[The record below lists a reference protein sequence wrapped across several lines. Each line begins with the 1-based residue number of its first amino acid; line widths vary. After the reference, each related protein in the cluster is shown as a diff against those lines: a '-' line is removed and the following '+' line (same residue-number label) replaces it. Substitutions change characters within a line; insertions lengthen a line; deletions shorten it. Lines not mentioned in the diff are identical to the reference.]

1 MYSKVSKSTIQRLPA
16 YLRYLQT
23 LNADENSNISS
34 AAIAS
39 ALSLNE
45 VQVRKDLASVATAG
59 RPRVGYNACDLMAQL
74 KKYLGYDVRR
84 NAVIV
89 GAGKLGRALM
99 DYSGFAGYGISIVAA
114 FDKDKKTIESDER
127 IFDISRMES
136 VCLEKKAEIGIITVP
151 HEFAQEACDMLVKSG
166 IRAVWN
172 FAPAHIIVPDG
183 VLVQHENMAASLA
196 ILSNHLS

>member
-1 MYSKVSKSTIQRLPA
+1 M
-16 YLRYLQT
+16 RYLQT
-23 LNADENSNISS
+23 LDLGDDTNISS
-34 AAIAS
+34 AAIAA

-59 RPRVGYNACDLMAQL
+59 RPRVGYNARDLISQL
-74 KKYLGYDVRR
+74 KKYLGYDICR

-99 DYSGFAGYGISIVAA
+99 DYSGFGEYGISIVAA
-114 FDKDKKTIESDER
+114 FDKNEEIIKSDDRVFNISCMGEICRER
-127 IFDISRMES
+127 N
-136 VCLEKKAEIGIITVP
+136 AEIGIITVP
-151 HEFAQEACDMLVKSG
+151 HEFAQEACDMLVESG

-172 FAPAHIIVPDG
+172 FAPAHINVPDG
-183 VLVQHENMAASLA
+183 VLVQYENMAASLA